1 MSVEDLAAARK
12 RRKTPPVPP
21 GDDPRPVVQ
30 LKAGEMSRT
39 VDAIEAVLSK
49 AWKEGPIFQ
58 RGGQPVHI
66 ADRPVR
72 RLDGSTDRQH
82 AIAAAGADTVLEQMD
97 RAVRFEKFD
106 ARAQSWKPAD
116 APRRLAEIYCARPRW
131 EAMPALR
138 QLIAC
143 PTLRPDGSL
152 LERVGY
158 DHATGLYL
166 TSALPG
172 LDVPARPTRDQ
183 AMYANALLLEVL
195 RDFAFVNDP
204 RGLALS
210 VALSGLL
217 AAILRPTLDAAP
229 LIGISA
235 PAAGSGK
242 SYLVDVLS
250 TIATGRRAAG
260 VATGNAPEE
269 FEKSLGAAMLE
280 GRAMLCLD
288 NCEQPLGGQLLCMA
302 ISQASVAVRI
312 LGQSRAVEV
321 PSTAAWF
328 ATGNALRVAGDMKR
342 QALICRLD
350 TQLEHPEERE
360 FDGDLLADVRRRR
373 AELVSAALTI
383 LRWGSCDPPPPGRPF
398 AGFADWCLRV
408 RDPLLALGH
417 TDPVDVL
424 DEVRAGDIEAA
435 RLAQLLGAW
444 HAALGDKP
452 TTCAAVIASED
463 EGLREALQALAPRS
477 GPTTSR
483 GLASYLAKHVDR
495 IAGGLRVT
503 RTGGHAKTFNWSVRE
518 TGR

>member
-1 MSVEDLAAARK
+1 MSVADLAEARK
-12 RRKTPPVPP
+12 RRKTPPPP
-21 GDDPRPVVQ
+21 GDDPRPVIQ

-39 VDAIEAVLSK
+39 VDAVEAVLSE

-82 AIAAAGADTVLEQMD
+82 AIAGAGADAVLEQMD

-106 ARAQSWKPAD
+106 VRAQSWKPSD
-116 APRRLAEIYCARPRW
+116 APRRLAEVYYARPRW

-152 LERVGY
+152 IERAGY
-158 DHATGLYL
+158 DAATGLYL
-166 TSALPG
+166 TTDLPG
-172 LDVPARPTRDQ
+172 LDVPAQPTRDQ
-183 AMYANALLLEVL
+183 AEAANDALVELL
-195 RDFAFVNDP
+195 RDFPFVNDP
-204 RGLALS
+204 PGLALS
-210 VALSGLL
+210 VALAGLL

-242 SYLVDVLS
+242 SYLVDVIS
-250 TIATGRRAAG
+250 TIVTGRRAAG

-280 GRAMLCLD
+280 GRPLLVLD
-288 NCEQPLGGQLLCMA
+288 NVELPLGGQLLCMT

-312 LGQSRAVEV
+312 LGQSRAVDV

-328 ATGNALRVAGDMKR
+328 ATGNSLRVAGDMKR
-342 QALICRLD
+342 RALICRLD
-350 TQLEHPEERE
+350 AQLEHPEERE
-360 FDGDLLADVRRRR
+360 FDVDLLAEARRRR
-373 AELVSAALTI
+373 AELVSASLTI
-383 LRWGSCDPPPPGRPF
+383 ARWASCDPPPPGRPF
-398 AGFADWCLRV
+398 AGFGDWCLRV

-417 TDPVDVL
+417 ADPVDVL

-435 RLAQLLGAW
+435 RLAELLAAW
-444 HAALGDKP
+444 RDALGDKP
-452 TTCAAVIASED
+452 TTCAALVSSEH
-463 EGLREALQALAPRS
+463 EGLREALQALASRGGTIS
-477 GPTTSR
+477 SR
-483 GLASYLAKHVDR
+483 GLGNYLGKHEGR
-495 IAGGLRVT
+495 IAGGLRVI
-503 RTGGHAKTFNWSVRE
+503 RAGQHEKTIRWAVRE
-518 TGR
+518 AG